1 MKSTVNFYS
10 LENNQEIS
18 LSVCQLAQELY
29 KLGEQIIIVDNDEN
43 LEKIDSLLWVFEQNS
58 FLPHKKYNIGDELDT
73 PIILLSQNYLNN
85 LLVFNK
91 YGSII
96 NNYIKPILET
106 EENVKIYE
114 FVQNNE
120 EKKIISRQKFSMY
133 KKNNF
138 IVNHSKYNGK
148 TI

>member
-18 LSVCQLAQELY
+18 ISVCQLAQELY
-29 KLGEQIIIVDNDEN
+29 RLGEQIIIIDNDEN
-43 LEKIDSLLWVFEQNS
+43 LEKIDNLLWVFEQNS
-58 FLPHKKYNIGDELDT
+58 FLPHKKYNTGDKLDT

-85 LLVFNK
+85 LLVFNR

-96 NNYIKPILET
+96 NNYIKPVLET
-106 EENVKIYE
+106 KENNKIYE